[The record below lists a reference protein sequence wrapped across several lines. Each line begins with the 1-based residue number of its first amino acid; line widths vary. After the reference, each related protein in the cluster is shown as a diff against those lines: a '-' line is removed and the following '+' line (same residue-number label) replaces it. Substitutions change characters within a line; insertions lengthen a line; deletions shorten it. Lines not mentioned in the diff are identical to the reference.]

1 MSWAALVSVGGAVVS
16 LVVAYLLYRKPQQ
29 TVVQN
34 TVVPP
39 NSGNNQQN
47 SMSITLPQNMPR
59 EGVVVL
65 PTKSFMDMTSGKE
78 VPPSE
83 ADDVGGEAYRIKVE
97 RHYTVKVPITVDV
110 HKPSVWTSH
119 QDTED
124 FTVNKQGQ

>member
-1 MSWAALVSVGGAVVS
+1 MSWVALVSVGGAVVS
-16 LVVAYLLYRKPQQ
+16 VVVAYLLHRKPQQ
-29 TVVQN
+29 AVVQN

-39 NSGNNQQN
+39 SNGNNQQN
-47 SMSITLPQNMPR
+47 NMSITLPQQMPR

-65 PTKSFMDMTSGKE
+65 PTRSFMNMTSGKE
-78 VPPSE
+78 APPSE
-83 ADDVGGEAYRIKVE
+83 ADDVGGEAYRVHVE

>member
-16 LVVAYLLYRKPQQ
+16 IVVAYLLYRKPQQ
-29 TVVQN
+29 TVVHN

-39 NSGNNQQN
+39 NNGNNQQN

-124 FTVNKQGQ
+124 FTINKQGQ